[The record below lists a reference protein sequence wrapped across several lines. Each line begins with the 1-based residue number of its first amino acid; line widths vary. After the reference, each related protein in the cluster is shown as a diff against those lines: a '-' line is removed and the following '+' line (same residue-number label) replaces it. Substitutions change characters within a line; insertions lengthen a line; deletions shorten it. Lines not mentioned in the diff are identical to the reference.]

1 MRTLMTLGLIA
12 SACTSGCLI
21 IANRE
26 ISAPPQVV
34 YVPAR
39 PTTRQAISAADLKV
53 RYEAA
58 IAISD
63 FTVRDQSLS
72 EIAPQAAACGDM
84 QITRAA
90 LGAISDFTARDS
102 AADAAAMVLAQNG
115 MRAQATEI
123 ARTMSDFTRR
133 DATLQKL
140 STR

>member
-21 IANRE
+21 VAKHE
-26 ISAPPQVV
+26 ISAPPQTV

-39 PTTRQAISAADLKV
+39 PTTCEAIPAADLKA

-58 IAISD
+58 MAITD
-63 FTVRDQSLS
+63 FTIRDQALS
-72 EIAPQAAACGDM
+72 QVAPQAAACGDM
-84 QITRAA
+84 QLTRAA
-90 LGAISDFTARDS
+90 LGAISDFTVRDS
-102 AADAAAMVLAQNG
+102 AADAAAMVLAQIG
-115 MRAQATEI
+115 MRTQAIEI

>member
-21 IANRE
+21 VAKHE
-26 ISAPPQVV
+26 ISALRRSFTSRPGRRPAKPSPPPISK
-34 YVPAR
+34 PATRR
-39 PTTRQAISAADLKV
+39 PLPSATSPSAIKLSLRSPPKPPPAATCRL
-53 RYEAA
+53 
-58 IAISD
+58 
-63 FTVRDQSLS
+63 
-72 EIAPQAAACGDM
+72 
-84 QITRAA
+84 TRAA
-90 LGAISDFTARDS
+90 LGAISDFTVRDS

-115 MRAQATEI
+115 MRTQATEI